1 MYAKQ
6 QREENEKFGADA
18 IDENG
23 DLDEAYSLRT
33 LSDDKIY
40 TESLLSEKIDNANL
54 KEGHP
59 ISAIILD
66 QEQLE
71 KNFVNN
77 FAIQNLK
84 RGRTPPAEKLSEDS
98 GIEHYKDL

>member
-1 MYAKQ
+1 MEALEG
-6 QREENEKFGADA
+6 EEE
-18 IDENG
+18 EE
-23 DLDEAYSLRT
+23 DEARSLRT

-66 QEQLE
+66 EE
-71 KNFVNN
+71 
-77 FAIQNLK
+77 
-84 RGRTPPAEKLSEDS
+84 
-98 GIEHYKDL
+98 

>member
-1 MYAKQ
+1 MYEKEQKRAKD
-6 QREENEKFGADA
+6 EKFGAEA
-18 IDENG
+18 
-23 DLDEAYSLRT
+23 LDSDGEVDDAYSLRT

-66 QEQLE
+66 EE
-71 KNFVNN
+71 
-77 FAIQNLK
+77 
-84 RGRTPPAEKLSEDS
+84 
-98 GIEHYKDL
+98 

>member
-1 MYAKQ
+1 MYERE
-6 QREENEKFGADA
+6 QREKNQLFGAEA
-18 IDENG
+18 LG
-23 DLDEAYSLRT
+23 DDGELDDAYSLRT

-66 QEQLE
+66 
-71 KNFVNN
+71 
-77 FAIQNLK
+77 
-84 RGRTPPAEKLSEDS
+84 
-98 GIEHYKDL
+98 

>member
-1 MYAKQ
+1 MYERE
-6 QREENEKFGADA
+6 QREKNQKFGADA
-18 IDENG
+18 LEEEEVVD
-23 DLDEAYSLRT
+23 DAYSLRT

-66 QEQLE
+66 EE
-71 KNFVNN
+71 
-77 FAIQNLK
+77 
-84 RGRTPPAEKLSEDS
+84 
-98 GIEHYKDL
+98 

>member
-1 MYAKQ
+1 MK
-6 QREENEKFGADA
+6 
-18 IDENG
+18 
-23 DLDEAYSLRT
+23 T
-33 LSDDKIY
+33 LSDDKIF
-40 TESLLSEKIDNANL
+40 TESLLSEKFDNANI

-66 QEQLE
+66 EEQLQ

-84 RGRTPPAEKLSEDS
+84 RSRTPQAERLSEES
-98 GIEHYKDL
+98 GISQYANLNVLDRESN